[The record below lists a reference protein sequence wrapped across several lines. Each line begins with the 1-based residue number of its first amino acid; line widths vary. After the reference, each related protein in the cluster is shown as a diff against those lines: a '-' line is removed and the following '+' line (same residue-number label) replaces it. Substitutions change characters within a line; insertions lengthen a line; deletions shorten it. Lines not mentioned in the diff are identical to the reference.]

1 MAYLVSDFLVF
12 FVLVLFV
19 FINQFIRKKIWRLC
33 INIVSLILLL
43 LFITDIVS
51 LYVLQSRIS
60 IFDISSGMLDPS
72 VVKVTRSIVGVV
84 VLAIVSWMAVF
95 FFTQSKIFKKHQK
108 AVLAGVTLIFAFA
121 CLLTWI
127 LSRPWFRLPDNIL
140 SQNISAIVGYTEDR
154 MGNKT
159 IDDTAYRSYFTSV
172 DAENKKPNIIVVF
185 EESFS
190 AIDSKLIGGV
200 NDNLPYFDEMQQAG
214 MRFTNFLANG
224 CTSDTAHV
232 ALLQGVEPWKFTRQE
247 GDAYTWYKAPTD
259 SLPTFFAAQH
269 YTTTF
274 LSTASLKFLNE
285 WSYLSGIGFGTVEWE
300 ELFVN
305 QPKYVFDAAPDQVLF
320 KQALAT
326 VKQQTNPYFLA
337 LQTISFHK
345 PYNTPYGNSESSA
358 IRYSDKM
365 LYYFYQQ
372 LKKSWFFENGILIIV
387 GDHRKMEPM
396 ESWEKAAL
404 GPLWYARAVATV
416 IGTWIV
422 PWTIND
428 KIIQHTDF
436 FYSLKKLVWDKTVSV
451 SKFFND
457 IFSPRKWRDWWVVFC
472 RYFTNRYGVLTAN
485 NSWVGLEYISD
496 VKRVFPNIY
505 SYVQAY
511 SNYQSFN
518 SSTSAQT
525 KKVTGGNVTII
536 AHRWSPD
543 TVTENSLEWFLL
555 AKKHDADGIEF
566 DVSQTKDG
574 KNIVMHWPS
583 TYNTSCGKNTLIWT
597 HDLAWLQKHCT
608 LDNGEPIMTLE
619 EMLTQVKWLFQ
630 YYFIEIKANT
640 DNVQQQTLDAIAT
653 VRKLG
658 MEKNV
663 IFTSYDK
670 TATYLFG
677 SAKGIH
683 AARDT
688 YDSGDID
695 SVASFTHE
703 YYMLDQSL
711 VSPDTVSKVTDM
723 KKSLVVY
730 VVNTRDELEK
740 LYNQGVN
747 FIMTDNVV
755 TMKEYADK
763 LILNQK

>member
-1 MAYLVSDFLVF
+1 M
-12 FVLVLFV
+12 LFA
-19 FINQFIRKKIWRLC
+19 FINQFIKKKLRRLC
-33 INIVSLILLL
+33 LNIVSLILLI
-43 LFITDIVS
+43 LFIIDIVS
-51 LYVLQSRIS
+51 LYVFQSSIS
-60 IFDISSGMLDPS
+60 VFDISSGMLDPS
-72 VVKVTRSIVGVV
+72 VVKVTRSIVGVI
-84 VLAIVSWMAVF
+84 VLAIVIWVSVF
-95 FFTQSKIFKKHQK
+95 FFTQSKLFRKYQK
-108 AVLAGVTLIFAFA
+108 TALASLTLVFAFA

-140 SQNISAIVGYTEDR
+140 SQNIAAIVWYSKDRLGDKTEDE
-154 MGNKT
+154 T
-159 IDDTAYRSYFTSV
+159 VYRSYFTSIE
-172 DAENKKPNIIVVF
+172 AENKKPNIIIVF

-190 AIDSKLIGGV
+190 AIDSKRIGGV
-200 NDNLPYFDEMQQAG
+200 NDNLPYFDEMQKAG
-214 MRFTNFLANG
+214 MTFTNFLANG
-224 CTSDTAHV
+224 CTSDTAHI
-232 ALLQGVEPWKFTRQE
+232 ALLQGVEPWKFTRQD
-247 GDAYTWYKAPTD
+247 GDAYTWYKAPTN
-259 SLPTFFAAQH
+259 SLPNFFAAQD
-269 YTTTF
+269 YTPIF

-285 WSYLSGIGFGTVEWE
+285 GSYLSGIGYTNILWE
-300 ELFVN
+300 ELFRD
-305 QPKYVFDAAPDQVLF
+305 QPKYVFEAAPDQVLF
-320 KQALAT
+320 KQALT
-326 VKQQTNPYFLA
+326 TIKQQKKPYLLT

-372 LKKSWFFENGILIIV
+372 LKKSWFFENGLLIVV
-387 GDHRKMEPM
+387 GDHRKMEPL

-404 GPLWYARAVATV
+404 GPLRYARSVATV
-416 IGTWIV
+416 IGAWVT
-422 PWTIND
+422 PWSVND

-457 IFSPRKWRDWWVVFC
+457 IFSPRKGRDRWVVFC
-472 RYFTNRYGVLTAN
+472 RYFANRYGVLTAN

-511 SNYQSFN
+511 SNYQSFD
-518 SSTSAQT
+518 SSTTPQA
-525 KKVTGGNVTII
+525 KKIDGGNVTII

-543 TVTENSLEWFLL
+543 SVTENSLEWFLL
-555 AKKHDADGIEF
+555 AEKHGADGIEF
-566 DVSQTKDG
+566 DVTQTKDG

-597 HDLAWLQKHCT
+597 HDLAWLKQHCI

-619 EMLTQVKWLFQ
+619 ELLTQVKWLFK
-630 YYFIEIKANT
+630 YYFVEIKANT
-640 DNVQQQTLDAIAT
+640 DNVQQQTLDAIET

-670 TATYLFG
+670 TSTYLFG
-677 SAKGIH
+677 AAKNIH
-683 AARDT
+683 AGRDT
-688 YDSGDID
+688 YTTGDI
-695 SVASFTHE
+695 SSLGSFTHE
-703 YYMLDQSL
+703 YYLLDKWL
-711 VSPDTVSKVTDM
+711 VDANIVTQVADI
-723 KKSLVVY
+723 KKKLVVY

-755 TMKEYADK
+755 KMKEAADK
-763 LILNQK
+763 LVLNQK